1 MTAMKLA
8 ALATTL
14 SLSSALGPLAPAIR
28 ASDLVPKK
36 LGERWY
42 TGFEAAYPNGAQDM
56 PAAAPEG
63 KGGLPGH
70 DVELFEFWK
79 AIHDQEDVYEVSLER
94 PLGIVF
100 EELGTPSKPAGV
112 TVIEVQEGSNAAKA
126 GRVEVGDV
134 LVGVSAVRFIGGA
147 YLGKPRPERDIFPAS
162 AMDFDTVVDAIS
174 SNDPPE
180 CQDVVLRLRRAA

>member
-1 MTAMKLA
+1 M
-8 ALATTL
+8 
-14 SLSSALGPLAPAIR
+14 
-28 ASDLVPKK
+28 
-36 LGERWY
+36 
-42 TGFEAAYPNGAQDM
+42 
-56 PAAAPEG
+56 
-63 KGGLPGH
+63 
-70 DVELFEFWK
+70 
-79 AIHDQEDVYEVSLER
+79 
-94 PLGIVF
+94 
-100 EELGTPSKPAGV
+100 

-180 CQDVVLRLRRAA
+180 FTDRAESKPVGPGPATSSRRHHQHSNAATIIGDGRRLSEFALARRCQDVVLRLRRAA